1 MTTMTATTA
10 MTAITKTAL
19 VLALLVGLAA
29 CGGKTAVAVAPKP
42 AASAPRPPVPPCPD
56 AIVPGGDPLESA
68 GFEGKPVVRV
78 CVVGGTEESRRNAQ
92 RAIDLRAS
100 DIFSAERVRADLEA
114 ILKLGTFD
122 DAAAYGLR
130 VQQGTS
136 VVLVYA
142 VRDRPRVA
150 EIGFEGAKVLG
161 DATLN
166 AKLPIEKES
175 PYDPAKVN
183 VIAQAVRDEYHQRGY
198 GAARVQ
204 LVAEP
209 VGAAHDHVR
218 VRIKV
223 DEGPLWRFTKV
234 EFKGN
239 KKVPTADL
247 RKAAGLEVGKPVVQD
262 EVDRAGLVLAAL
274 YYDRGFVQMRVDTE
288 AGDVV
293 DGGRALTFTVD
304 EGDVFTIGGMHA
316 TKLGAPYEKELLEKV
331 IRARPKQVFSRS
343 AIVADIERVKAF
355 FTAKSQ
361 AVEVN
366 PLTEIDAKKKTI
378 DLTFKIE
385 GP

>member
-1 MTTMTATTA
+1 MT
-10 MTAITKTAL
+10 KSFL
-19 VLALLVGLAA
+19 LALFVTLAA
-29 CGGKTAVAVAPKP
+29 CGGETAGVAPPKA
-42 AASAPRPPVPPCPD
+42 AASAPKPPVPPCPD

-136 VVLVYA
+136 VVLLYS
-142 VRDRPRVA
+142 VRDRPRIA

-161 DATLN
+161 DAALN

-183 VIAQAVRDEYHQRGY
+183 VVAQAVRDEYRQRGY
-198 GAARVQ
+198 GSARVQ

-209 VGAAHDHVR
+209 VGPAHDHVR
-218 VRIKV
+218 VRIQV
-223 DEGPLWRFTKV
+223 EEGPVWRFTKID
-234 EFKGN
+234 FKGN
-239 KKVPTADL
+239 KKVPTAEL
-247 RKAAGLEVGKPVVQD
+247 RKAAGLEVGKPIVQD
-262 EVDRAGLVLAAL
+262 EVDRAGLVVTAL
-274 YYDRGFVQMRVDTE
+274 YYDRGFVQVRVDTE
-288 AGDVV
+288 ASDVV
-293 DGGRALTFTVD
+293 DGGMALTFTVD
-304 EGDVFTIGGMHA
+304 EGDVHTIGTMHA
-316 TKLGAPYEKELLEKV
+316 TGRGAPFEKELLDKV
-331 IRARPKQVFSRS
+331 VRSRPKQVFSR
-343 AIVADIERVKAF
+343 AVIVQDIERVKAF
-355 FTAKSQ
+355 FAAKNQ
-361 AVEVN
+361 AVEVT
-366 PLTEIDAKKKTI
+366 PLTEVDAKKKTI
-378 DLTFKIE
+378 DLTFKID